1 MITDTQMRKIES
13 EEAAA
18 LQSFLTTHYPE
29 CRPEYPAGIF
39 AWALNALQKT
49 DQDLVLMVQA
59 AMKRSKKR
67 DPFVH
72 AVLNSVANFLTK

>member
-1 MITDTQMRKIES
+1 MIDSQKRKMES

-18 LQSFLTTHYPE
+18 LQSFLMRHYPE
-29 CRPEYPAGIF
+29 CRPEYPAGLF

-49 DQDLVLMVQA
+49 DQDLIVMVKS
-59 AMKRSKKR
+59 AMLRSKKR

-72 AVLNSVANFLTK
+72 AVLNSVANFLTKK